1 MQIEAVDLFCGVG
14 GLTAG
19 LIKSGSKLKQAMTLQ
34 MNVVLLM
41 SIIIMQ
47 LSFIR
52 MLLRLH
58 LLKFCLGTLQAL
70 FAYWLGVL
78 LVSLSQ
84 LTKGKDT
91 TKDKKWPLLY
101 HFSRLI
107 KKLSQN
113 W

>member
-14 GLTAG
+14 WINRRSKLN
-19 LIKSGSKLKQAMTLQ
+19 LESKLKQAMTLQ

-84 LTKGKDT
+84 LTIKVKI
-91 TKDKKWPLLY
+91 
-101 HFSRLI
+101 RLRI
-107 KKLSQN
+107 RSGHYFITSHV
-113 W
+113 